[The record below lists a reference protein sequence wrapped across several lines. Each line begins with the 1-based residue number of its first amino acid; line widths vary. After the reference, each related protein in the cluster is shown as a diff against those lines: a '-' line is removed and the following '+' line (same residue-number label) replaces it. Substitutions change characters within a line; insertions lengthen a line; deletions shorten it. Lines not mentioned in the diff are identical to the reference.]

1 MEDVLDL
8 YHADYDPD
16 HPVVC
21 FDETSRQLVADKRPV
36 IGAKP
41 GRVER
46 YDYEYKRNGTR
57 NLFMFCEPKAGWRHV
72 EVTERR
78 TAVDFAHQ
86 MRWLVDDAYPHTETI
101 RLVLDNLNTH
111 KLGSLYDAFKPA
123 EARRIA
129 KRLEFHYTPLH
140 GSWLN
145 MAEIELS
152 VFSNQCLN
160 RRISD
165 EVILKREVSALER
178 KRNEAVAVI
187 DWRFSTQDARTKLQH
202 IYPSYSDRNGTRFLD
217 VTKNPMVA
225 LFHACEQNEDYDR
238 EDARLHVFAVPRT
251 MVKSFNSDTAS
262 VVANFAKLSRDEQ
275 SLLLGKEM
283 GYQDRGHRRT
293 NYYAKAMDRLCQLI
307 QEEKPYFQ
315 NRIDIRDLFRVVIV
329 EPQERSERLRVQSG
343 AFLVSGFHERFERHE
358 IESMIPNVPVY
369 AHYTLSIPH
378 DCKPGIVEDL
388 QLINV
393 KRETLYPGLDE
404 SAKAITQSHEQ

>member
-1 MEDVLDL
+1 MARMEDVLDL
-8 YHADYDPD
+8 YHQDYDPD

-21 FDETSRQLVADKRPV
+21 FDETSKQLVADKRPS

-86 MRWLVDDAYPHTETI
+86 MRWLADEAYPHTKSI

-111 KLGSLYDAFKPA
+111 KLGSLYDVFEPA

-165 EVILKREVSALER
+165 EVSTVESATRCFHLLFYTLVLKREVSALEHE
-178 KRNEAVAVI
+178 RNEAVAFI

-202 IYPSYSDRNGTRFLD
+202 IYPSY
-217 VTKNPMVA
+217 A
-225 LFHACEQNEDYDR
+225 E
-238 EDARLHVFAVPRT
+238 
-251 MVKSFNSDTAS
+251 
-262 VVANFAKLSRDEQ
+262 
-275 SLLLGKEM
+275 
-283 GYQDRGHRRT
+283 
-293 NYYAKAMDRLCQLI
+293 
-307 QEEKPYFQ
+307 
-315 NRIDIRDLFRVVIV
+315 
-329 EPQERSERLRVQSG
+329 
-343 AFLVSGFHERFERHE
+343 
-358 IESMIPNVPVY
+358 
-369 AHYTLSIPH
+369 
-378 DCKPGIVEDL
+378 
-388 QLINV
+388 
-393 KRETLYPGLDE
+393 
-404 SAKAITQSHEQ
+404 

>member
-202 IYPSYSDRNGTRFLD
+202 IYPSYSDCNGTRA
-217 VTKNPMVA
+217 TKP
-225 LFHACEQNEDYDR
+225 
-238 EDARLHVFAVPRT
+238 
-251 MVKSFNSDTAS
+251 
-262 VVANFAKLSRDEQ
+262 
-275 SLLLGKEM
+275 
-283 GYQDRGHRRT
+283 
-293 NYYAKAMDRLCQLI
+293 
-307 QEEKPYFQ
+307 
-315 NRIDIRDLFRVVIV
+315 
-329 EPQERSERLRVQSG
+329 
-343 AFLVSGFHERFERHE
+343 
-358 IESMIPNVPVY
+358 
-369 AHYTLSIPH
+369 LSIPATAPMANATGH
-378 DCKPGIVEDL
+378 EYWSSRKFIVRLVTKPVGTAMTNAVFMSR
-388 QLINV
+388 V
-393 KRETLYPGLDE
+393 FTSTLLPVVVQHGSRPHSQVNE
-404 SAKAITQSHEQ
+404 EPKPAGARGE

>member
-1 MEDVLDL
+1 MRRTYEDMAALKYKVELNESERTHLKQMASRGETSARKVKRALVLLKADEGMTDRDIASGLLISASTVGRVRTRFVKEELDSALNERPRPGQKRKLDGRQEAHLIAIACSDAPEGHADWTIQLLADKVVAMGFAESISLETVRQILKKNELKPWKKKEWCIPEVSGEFVARMEDVLDL

-202 IYPSYSDRNGTRFLD
+202 IYPSYS
-217 VTKNPMVA
+217 
-225 LFHACEQNEDYDR
+225 Y
-238 EDARLHVFAVPRT
+238 
-251 MVKSFNSDTAS
+251 
-262 VVANFAKLSRDEQ
+262 
-275 SLLLGKEM
+275 
-283 GYQDRGHRRT
+283 
-293 NYYAKAMDRLCQLI
+293 
-307 QEEKPYFQ
+307 
-315 NRIDIRDLFRVVIV
+315 
-329 EPQERSERLRVQSG
+329 
-343 AFLVSGFHERFERHE
+343 
-358 IESMIPNVPVY
+358 
-369 AHYTLSIPH
+369 
-378 DCKPGIVEDL
+378 
-388 QLINV
+388 
-393 KRETLYPGLDE
+393 
-404 SAKAITQSHEQ
+404 

>member
-8 YHADYDPD
+8 YHQPYDSD

-21 FDETSRQLVADKRPV
+21 FDETSKQLVADKRLA

-57 NLFMFCEPKAGWRHV
+57 NLFMSCEPMRGFRHV

-86 MRWLVDDAYPHTETI
+86 MRWLVDEAYPDAKVI

-111 KLGSLYDAFKPA
+111 KLGSLYDAFEPA

-129 KRLEFHYTPLH
+129 KRLEFHYTPKH

-165 EVILKREVSALER
+165 EVI
-178 KRNEAVAVI
+178 
-187 DWRFSTQDARTKLQH
+187 
-202 IYPSYSDRNGTRFLD
+202 
-217 VTKNPMVA
+217 
-225 LFHACEQNEDYDR
+225 
-238 EDARLHVFAVPRT
+238 
-251 MVKSFNSDTAS
+251 
-262 VVANFAKLSRDEQ
+262 
-275 SLLLGKEM
+275 
-283 GYQDRGHRRT
+283 
-293 NYYAKAMDRLCQLI
+293 
-307 QEEKPYFQ
+307 
-315 NRIDIRDLFRVVIV
+315 
-329 EPQERSERLRVQSG
+329 
-343 AFLVSGFHERFERHE
+343 
-358 IESMIPNVPVY
+358 
-369 AHYTLSIPH
+369 
-378 DCKPGIVEDL
+378 
-388 QLINV
+388 
-393 KRETLYPGLDE
+393 
-404 SAKAITQSHEQ
+404 